1 MAGRQEADTGLSAEM
16 AGLVEPLVAA
26 SGLELLDVEVKGYPG
41 SRVVRLVVDAEG
53 GVGVEAC
60 ADLSRRVGAVLEGD
74 DLIAGSY
81 TLQVTSPGVDRPL
94 RTARDFARNLG
105 RTVRVW
111 TRPAHDERP
120 REVVGVVAA
129 VGDEAVTLEVDG
141 DAIALALADVDRG
154 RVQLPW

>member
-1 MAGRQEADTGLSAEM
+1 MAGRQEADPGLRANL
-16 AGLVEPLVAA
+16 AGLVEPLVTA
-26 SGLELLDVEVKGYPG
+26 SGLELLEVEVKGYPG
-41 SRVVRLVVDAEG
+41 RRVVRLVVDAED
-53 GVGVEAC
+53 GVDIEAC
-60 ADLSRRVGAVLEGD
+60 ADLSRRVGAVLDGD
-74 DLIAGSY
+74 ELIAGSY

-111 TRPAHDERP
+111 TRPLHDERP

-129 VGDEAVTLEVDG
+129 VDDEAVTLDVGG

-154 RVQLPW
+154 RIQLPW

>member
-1 MAGRQEADTGLSAEM
+1 MAGRQEGETDLSADLL
-16 AGLVEPLVAA
+16 GLVEPLVAA

-41 SRVVRLVVDAEG
+41 RRVVRLVVDAEG
-53 GVGVEAC
+53 GVDVEAC
-60 ADLSRRVGAVLEGD
+60 ADLSRRVSAVLEGN
-74 DLIAGSY
+74 DLIADSY

-94 RTARDFARNLG
+94 RTLRDFARNLG

-111 TRPAHDERP
+111 TRPLHDERP
-120 REVVGVVAA
+120 REVVGVIAA
-129 VGDEAVTLEVDG
+129 VGEEVVTLDVDG